1 MHSRPPRGRIVRH
14 GGDMK
19 VSNGCGPY
27 PVRATRRRPGTM
39 AVARYALLAGVFLL
53 ASAVAAPAPA
63 NASPN
68 PELTRYPYL
77 TDVVGSNAT
86 VNFGTDQTKTS
97 AVVRWGQVGVESCN
111 AHTTTATKTFI
122 QVNGVGE

>member
-1 MHSRPPRGRIVRH
+1 
-14 GGDMK
+14 MK

-27 PVRATRRRPGTM
+27 PVRAARRRPGKMT
-39 AVARYALLAGVFLL
+39 VACYALLAGVLLL

-63 NASPN
+63 HASLN

-86 VNFGTDQTKTS
+86 VNFGTDTAKIS
-97 AVVRWGQVGVESCN
+97 AVVKWGQVGVRWVIVNRQPQQRTSFRL
-111 AHTTTATKTFI
+111 TAAA
-122 QVNGVGE
+122 